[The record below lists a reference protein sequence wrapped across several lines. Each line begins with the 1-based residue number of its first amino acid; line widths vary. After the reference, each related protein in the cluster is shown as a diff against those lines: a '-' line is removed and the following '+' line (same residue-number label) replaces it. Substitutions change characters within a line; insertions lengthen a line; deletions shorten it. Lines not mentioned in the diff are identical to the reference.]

1 MGEAV
6 YYLKAKFPSG
16 IEAKEAERK
25 FKFFLEESVE
35 AYDYWQNN
43 RGWSPKEF
51 WHEFK
56 HRFPIIAP
64 ILRYAP
70 DKVDGDCNNA
80 LSGEISFADCE
91 VKNLMEQPLVE
102 GRYLLYHA
110 LVWHLANWGRLEQWF
125 KSIGAEE
132 VEWFSDE
139 HIDLFDLFKI

>member
-6 YYLKAKFPSG
+6 YYLKAKFPSET
-16 IEAKEAERK
+16 EAKEAERK
-25 FKFFLEESVE
+25 FKIFLEESIE
-35 AYDYWQNN
+35 AYDYWQDN

-56 HRFPIIAP
+56 HRFPIITP

-80 LSGEISFADCE
+80 LSGEISFGNE
-91 VKNLMEQPLVE
+91 IENVQVE
-102 GRYLLYHA
+102 GRCLLYHSTA
-110 LVWHLANWGRLEQWF
+110 WHLANWRRLEQWLE
-125 KSIGAEE
+125 SIGAEE